1 MLSWEYPFAAATQRP
16 AKSSVTALRRQ
27 AEELDDEAEQIFR
40 PQFSERR
47 LAPPA
52 RNPQLNAAET
62 GTAHHKFLQHV
73 ALESAADAAALESE
87 AGRLEREKV
96 LSADERAALNLENIA
111 AFWGSEPGRKIRAQA
126 ANVRR
131 ELAFTARFSPAEL
144 AAITGAKPELELEA
158 EFVVVQG
165 VADLVVLLPEEI
177 WLVDFKT
184 DEIREDELPDRI
196 KTYTSQLKLYAQA
209 LEKIYSR
216 PVTARWL
223 HFLAARRTE
232 KI

>member
-1 MLSWEYPFAAATQRP
+1 MTKRSRFSGLSFQKNGSRGSVFVDFAQT
-16 AKSSVTALRRQ
+16 S
-27 AEELDDEAEQIFR
+27 
-40 PQFSERR
+40 
-47 LAPPA
+47 APPTRKSKSEI
-52 RNPQLNAAET
+52 RNPKLSAAET

-73 ALESAADAAALESE
+73 ALENAADVAALESE

-96 LSADERAALNLENIA
+96 LSADERAALNLEDIA
-111 AFWGSEPGRKIRAQA
+111 AFWNSEPGRKIRAQA

-144 AAITGAKPELELEA
+144 AAITGAKSEPGLEA

-184 DEIREDELPDRI
+184 DEIAANELPE
-196 KTYTSQLKLYAQA
+196 KTRLYDAA
-209 LEKIYSR
+209 IETLRAGAGKIYSR

-223 HFLAARRTE
+223 HFLSAGKRKTV
-232 KI
+232 